1 MGAPDALPDSK
12 IAEVAGLLLRRRP
25 SRGAFIV
32 GVTGG
37 VASGKTTF
45 SEGLEASLRSATPLR
60 IERVSTDGF
69 LFANAV
75 LAARDLSMRK
85 GFPESYDAQALA
97 RALAAVRAGAADF
110 PGYSHITYDVD
121 PALTRRI
128 EAPDILIVEGVA
140 LPPTAAGDG
149 AQIDVVIY
157 LDADEASMEA
167 WYVDRFLR
175 FWAAARDEPASF
187 YARFGHLARDDAD
200 RLARSVWRAINL
212 PLLRESILPV
222 KKSADIVVHKRAD
235 HRIDRISGRR
245 ARRA

>member
-1 MGAPDALPDSK
+1 L
-12 IAEVAGLLLRRRP
+12 AEVAGLLLRRRP
-25 SRGAFIV
+25 SAGALIV

-45 SEGLEASLRSATPLR
+45 SAGLEASLKSATPLHV
-60 IERVSTDGF
+60 ERVSTDGF
-69 LFANAV
+69 LLANAV

-85 GFPESYDAQALA
+85 GFPESYDATGLA
-97 RALAAVRAGAADF
+97 RALADVRTGAVDF

-140 LPPTAAGDG
+140 LPMAAGG
-149 AQIDVVIY
+149 ERGQIDVVIY

-175 FWAAARDEPASF
+175 FWAAARDDPASF
-187 YARFGHLARDDAD
+187 YAQFGRLALDEAD

-212 PLLRESILPV
+212 PLLRECVLPAR
-222 KKSADIVVHKRAD
+222 KRADIVVHKRAD
-235 HRIDRISGRR
+235 HRINRIS
-245 ARRA
+245 ARRAWPSLDRRTAVTL